1 MPDRAFLH
9 SNVLIYAVGDDDARR
24 NIADSLIALGPV
36 VSIQVLAETA
46 AVLRRKFQLQPSANI
61 EILQSVLAHVQCE
74 PLTSDIVL
82 SALRIGERLGYAH
95 YDSQII
101 AAAPAAHCDVLYSED
116 LQHGQV
122 IDGTLT
128 VVNPFATLT

>member
-1 MPDRAFLH
+1 MPDRAFLD

-24 NIADSLIALGPV
+24 NIADSLISLAPV
-36 VSIQVLAETA
+36 ISTQVLAETA
-46 AVLRRKFQLQPSANI
+46 AVLRRKFQVPPAMVIQ
-61 EILQSVLAHVQCE
+61 ILQAVLGRVQCE
-74 PLTSDIVL
+74 PLAASVVL
-82 SALRIGERLGYAH
+82 SALQIGERLGYSH

-101 AAAPAAHCDVLYSED
+101 AAALEAGCDVLYSED

-128 VVNPFATLT
+128 IINPFVL